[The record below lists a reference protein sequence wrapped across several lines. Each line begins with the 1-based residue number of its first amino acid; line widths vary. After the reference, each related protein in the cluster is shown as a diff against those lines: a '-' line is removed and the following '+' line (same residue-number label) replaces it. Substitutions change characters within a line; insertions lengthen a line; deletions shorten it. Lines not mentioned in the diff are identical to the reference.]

1 MNFVPERLILRAKQE
16 LGYGP
21 GNGEAES
28 SALMQ
33 KKALADEASGANKLS
48 LPGLTSKSA
57 VVISEQKVMVKA
69 KPGDPISV
77 SWTI

>member
-1 MNFVPERLILRAKQE
+1 MMNFVPERLILRAKQE

-33 KKALADEASGANKLS
+33 KKALADEA
-48 LPGLTSKSA
+48 
-57 VVISEQKVMVKA
+57 
-69 KPGDPISV
+69 
-77 SWTI
+77 